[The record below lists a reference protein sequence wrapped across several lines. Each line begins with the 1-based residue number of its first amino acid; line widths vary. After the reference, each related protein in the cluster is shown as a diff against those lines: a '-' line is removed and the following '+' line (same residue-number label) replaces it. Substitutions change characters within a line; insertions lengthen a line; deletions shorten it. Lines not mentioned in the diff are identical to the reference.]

1 MQSLLQVGQG
11 ERGAASQP
19 LPELLPAL
27 TQKGIRFERGQVCMV
42 VAAPNGGK
50 SMLSL
55 WYAIS
60 ARVPSFYFSCDTDKR
75 TTRYRA
81 AAIATGLT
89 FDEVKAMDGTSAQ
102 DIIDDAGQ
110 VITDAGIQFSFDPAV
125 SLEDIDME
133 LLAYEEVYGEG
144 HLQMVVIDNLLNV
157 ESGDSS
163 GDFASLLDTMAFLH
177 QLARQKDCAVVI
189 LHHVNESSSK
199 HASEYPYPRGA
210 IRGKV
215 SQYPEIILSL
225 AMLPDE
231 GQMRIACV
239 KHRHATPSPS
249 GEDYVTIYVD
259 APRMSFFNTLGD
271 MRSAQAW
278 RSHEQD

>member
-1 MQSLLQVGQG
+1 MQSLLQVAQS

-27 TQKGIRFERGQVCMV
+27 TQKGIRFEKGQVCMI

-60 ARVPSFYFSCDTDKR
+60 ARVPCFYFSADTDKR

-81 AAIATGLT
+81 AAIATGHT

-102 DIIDDAGQ
+102 DVIDEAGDM
-110 VITDAGIQFSFDPAV
+110 ITQAGIQFSFDPSV
-125 SLEDIDME
+125 SLQDIDME

-144 HLQMVVIDNLLNV
+144 HLQMVIIDNLLNV

-163 GDFASLLDTMAFLH
+163 GDFAGLLDTMAFLH

-189 LHHVNESSSK
+189 LHHVNESPAR

-215 SQYPEIILSL
+215 SQYPEMILSL
-225 AMLPDE
+225 AMLPTE
-231 GQMRIACV
+231 GQMRVACV

-249 GEDYVTIYVD
+249 GEDYVTVYVD
-259 APRMSFFNTLGD
+259 APRMSFFNTIADL
-271 MRSAQAW
+271 RNAEAW
-278 RSHEQD
+278 RSYE

>member
-1 MQSLLQVGQG
+1 MQSLLQVSQS
-11 ERGAASQP
+11 ETTAASTP
-19 LPELLPAL
+19 LPEILPAL
-27 TQKGIRFERGQVCMV
+27 TQKGIRFERGQVCMI

-55 WYAIS
+55 WYSVAARIPTFVFS
-60 ARVPSFYFSCDTDKR
+60 ADTDKR

-81 AAIATGLT
+81 AAIATGHT
-89 FDEVKAMDGTSAQ
+89 FDEVKQMDGTSAQ
-102 DIIDDAGQ
+102 DIIDEAGEA
-110 VITDAGIQFSFDPAV
+110 ITQAGIQFSFDPSV

-157 ESGDSS
+157 ESGESS
-163 GDFASLLDTMAFLH
+163 GDFAGLLDTMAFLH
-177 QLARQKDCAVVI
+177 QLARAKDCAVVI
-189 LHHVNESSSK
+189 LHHVNESPSK

-215 SQYPEIILSL
+215 SQYPEMILSL
-225 AMLPDE
+225 AMLPAE
-231 GQMRIACV
+231 GQMRVACV

-259 APRMSFFNTLGD
+259 APRMSFYNTVADLKN
-271 MRSAQAW
+271 AQAW
-278 RSHEQD
+278 RSYE

>member
-1 MQSLLQVGQG
+1 MQSLLQVAQSD
-11 ERGAASQP
+11 RGAASQP

-27 TQKGIRFERGQVCMV
+27 THKGIRFERGQVAMV

-60 ARVPSFYFSCDTDKR
+60 ARIPTFVFSADTDRR
-75 TTRYRA
+75 TTKYRA
-81 AAIATGLT
+81 AAIVTGHT
-89 FDEVKAMDGTSAQ
+89 FDEVKAMEGTSAQ
-102 DIIDDAGQ
+102 DIIDDASS
-110 VITDAGIQFSFDPAV
+110 VITEAGIQFDFDPSP
-125 SLEDIDME
+125 SLQDIDLE
-133 LLAYEEVYGEG
+133 LQAYEEVYGEG
-144 HLQMVVIDNLLNV
+144 HLQMVIIDNLLNV

-163 GDFASLLDTMAFLH
+163 GDFAALLDTMQFLH
-177 QLARQKDCAVVI
+177 GLARAKDCAVVI

-215 SQYPEIILSL
+215 SQYPELILSL
-225 AMLPDE
+225 AMLPEE
-231 GQMRIACV
+231 GQMRVACV

-259 APRMSFFNTLGD
+259 AARMSFYDTVGD
-271 MRSAQAW
+271 MRSAQNW
-278 RSHEQD
+278 RSYE